1 MAATMSRITGK
12 PVNCKKIKKIYHY
25 RGWSVPAKPKK
36 EIIRS
41 RKRPKP
47 TGPDQLWQ
55 ADMTYIWCGQDRWC
69 YLFNVLDAFTREWV
83 RYAFEPRTITDG
95 AIAALTVTLASK
107 KPDCSK
113 LVLRTDNGSQYIL
126 TQFVKAVKHTV

>member
-12 PVNCKKIKKIYHY
+12 PVNCKKVKKIYHY
-25 RGWSVPAKPKK
+25 LGWNVPAKPKK

-47 TGPDQLWQ
+47 AGQDQIWQ

-83 RYAFEPRTITDG
+83 RYAFESRAITDG
-95 AIAALTVTLASK
+95 AIAALTKALASQK
-107 KPDCSK
+107 LDCSK

-126 TQFVKAVKHTV
+126 AQFAKAVKHTV